1 MAKHHKQ
8 VTKGKTE
15 TRNHMAFS
23 YKMDKKG
30 DLAILEMGGR
40 LVDKSEA
47 VEVSVEVEEELE
59 EGTSRFIID
68 VENLEY
74 MNSTGLNIMINLMN
88 KSRNKGGEAVIVG
101 AQPRIKSLFTVT
113 KLHSVFTMKDT
124 RKEAVAYFNQ
134 KSSQEK

>member
-1 MAKHHKQ
+1 
-8 VTKGKTE
+8 
-15 TRNHMAFS
+15 MAFS